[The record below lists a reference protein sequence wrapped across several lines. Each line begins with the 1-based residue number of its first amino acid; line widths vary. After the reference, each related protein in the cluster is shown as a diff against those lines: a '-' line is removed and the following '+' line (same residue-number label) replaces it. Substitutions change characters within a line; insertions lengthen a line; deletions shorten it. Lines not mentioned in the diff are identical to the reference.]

1 MSAIIVP
8 EPTEGLSN
16 HPTVNCAVGLDGAS
30 SRIRVSEAME
40 KPSSKAVAFSL
51 VEVTLALGVAAFS
64 LLLLFGLL
72 PVALKAQQASI
83 HQTTANKILS
93 EIVSDMRA
101 AVRIHGNGNGNSGNF
116 LLHLPP
122 TSGNPW
128 QPSMQLPSTA
138 YFTNEGNY
146 QQGLAGSVFTANV
159 YYRATNAAN
168 TTALTHII
176 VSWPSQ
182 QTDLTMVA
190 GSVETVININR
201 PAP

>member
-1 MSAIIVP
+1 MNAIILP
-8 EPTEGLSN
+8 EPTEELGNRS
-16 HPTVNCAVGLDGAS
+16 TVNCGIGLDQAS
-30 SRIRVSEAME
+30 GNLRVFETMK
-40 KPSSKAVAFSL
+40 KPSSKPAAFSL
-51 VEVTLALGVAAFS
+51 VEVTLALGVAALS
-64 LLLLFGLL
+64 LMVLFALL

-93 EIVSDMRA
+93 QVVGDMRA
-101 AVRIHGNGNGNSGNF
+101 ATRLPGNGNGNTGNF

-128 QPSMQLPSTA
+128 QPNRQLASTS

-146 QQGLAGSVFTANV
+146 QQNAAGAVFTANI
-159 YYRATNAAN
+159 YYMATNAAN
-168 TTALTHII
+168 TTALTHVI
-176 VSWPSQ
+176 VSWPSP

-201 PAP
+201 PPP

>member
-1 MSAIIVP
+1 MNAIIVS

-16 HPTVNCAVGLDGAS
+16 HPTVNYAVGLNGAS
-30 SRIRVSEAME
+30 GNMRVSETM
-40 KPSSKAVAFSL
+40 KKSSSKAPAFSL
-51 VEVTLALGVAAFS
+51 VEVTLALGVAALS
-64 LLLLFGLL
+64 LLVLFALL

-93 EIVSDMRA
+93 EIVGDMRA

-116 LLHLPP
+116 LLHIPP

-128 QPSMQLPSTA
+128 QPSAQLPSTA

-146 QQGLAGSVFTANV
+146 QQGSAGAVFTARV
-159 YYRATNAAN
+159 YYRATNTAN
-168 TTALTHII
+168 TIALTHII